1 MRKSFGQKT
10 WLFPMP
16 VLIIGTYD
24 EEGRA
29 NAMNAAWGGI
39 YDANRIMLSLG
50 KDHKTTK
57 NILAN
62 GAFTVSY
69 ADASHLVEADYVG
82 LVSGNDVPD
91 KLARAGFTTVKSEV
105 VNAPLICEL
114 PVTAECRL
122 VKVNEDGIL
131 IGEIVNVSADESV
144 LGEDGMIDADKLQPI
159 SYEPVHSDYRVLGGK
174 VGDAFQDG
182 EKISQRQ

>member
-1 MRKSFGQKT
+1 MRRNYGQKT

-24 EEGRA
+24 EEG
-29 NAMNAAWGGI
+29 NADVMNAAWGGV
-39 YDANRIMLSLG
+39 YDEGQIMLSLS

-57 NILAN
+57 NILAS

-69 ADASHLVEADYVG
+69 ADAVHMTEADYVG

-91 KLARAGFTTVKSEV
+91 KLERAGFTPVKSEY
-105 VNAPLICEL
+105 VNAPLIREL

-122 VKVNEDGIL
+122 IKVNEDGII

-144 LGEDGMIDADKLQPI
+144 VDENGEIDVGKLKPL
-159 SYEPVHSDYRVLGGK
+159 SFEPVHNDYRVLGEKIGN
-174 VGDAFQDG
+174 AFEDG
-182 EKISQRQ
+182 EQLK